1 MRQRDIGGIIDNIK
15 YVLKTHNQGIGQYAR
30 WIWQNKE
37 KSRSLLPSEYGC
49 ADAANILYTIG
60 EFPKDAEERSAW
72 VQTLQ
77 SFQNPKTGLFQE
89 PTHHFIHTTAHCA
102 AALELFDADCK
113 YPMHDLMQYTD
124 IQALYGLLDGLDWK
138 HDPWSQ
144 SHRGAG
150 IYAALVL
157 TNAVDS
163 RWQDS
168 YFAWLRRE
176 ADPET
181 GLWRLGCVKEGSV
194 PVWHHMAGSF
204 HYLFNHEYAKQ
215 PLPFPEKM
223 IDTMLWLLYKD
234 ETFREVAAQRIS
246 FIDVDWIYCL
256 SRAMRQTGYRRDDG
270 KQALETYAD
279 RLIDFLET
287 IDLQTHDGFNDL
299 HGLFGTVC
307 ALAELQQALPGKIKT
322 ERPLKLVLDRRPF
335 I

>member
-1 MRQRDIGGIIDNIK
+1 
-15 YVLKTHNQGIGQYAR
+15 
-30 WIWQNKE
+30 
-37 KSRSLLPSEYGC
+37 
-49 ADAANILYTIG
+49 
-60 EFPKDAEERSAW
+60 
-72 VQTLQ
+72 
-77 SFQNPKTGLFQE
+77 
-89 PTHHFIHTTAHCA
+89 
-102 AALELFDADCK
+102 
-113 YPMHDLMQYTD
+113 MHDLMQYTD

-234 ETFREVAAQRIS
+234 ETFREVAAQRSAKI
-246 FIDVDWIYCL
+246 V
-256 SRAMRQTGYRRDDG
+256 T
-270 KQALETYAD
+270 AL
-279 RLIDFLET
+279 
-287 IDLQTHDGFNDL
+287 
-299 HGLFGTVC
+299 
-307 ALAELQQALPGKIKT
+307 IKHIGR
-322 ERPLKLVLDRRPF
+322 ECDE
-335 I
+335 

>member
-113 YPMHDLMQYTD
+113 YPMHDLMQYTE

-157 TNAVDS
+157 TTAVDS

-181 GLWRLGCVKEGSV
+181 GLWRLGCVKEGRV

-256 SRAMRQTGYRRDDG
+256 SRAMRQTGYRHDDG

>member
-1 MRQRDIGGIIDNIK
+1 MRQRDISGIIDNIK

-30 WIWQNKE
+30 WIWQDEE

-256 SRAMRQTGYRRDDG
+256 SRAMRQTGYRHDDG

>member
-77 SFQNPKTGLFQE
+77 NFQNPKTGLFQE

-163 RWQDS
+163 KWQDS

-256 SRAMRQTGYRRDDG
+256 SRAMRQTGYRHDDG

>member
-1 MRQRDIGGIIDNIK
+1 MRQRDISGIIDNIK

-30 WIWQNKE
+30 WIWQDEE

-89 PTHHFIHTTAHCA
+89 PTHHTTAHCA

-234 ETFREVAAQRIS
+234 ETFREVAAQRSAKI
-246 FIDVDWIYCL
+246 V
-256 SRAMRQTGYRRDDG
+256 T
-270 KQALETYAD
+270 AL
-279 RLIDFLET
+279 
-287 IDLQTHDGFNDL
+287 
-299 HGLFGTVC
+299 
-307 ALAELQQALPGKIKT
+307 IKHIGR
-322 ERPLKLVLDRRPF
+322 ECDE
-335 I
+335 

>member
-77 SFQNPKTGLFQE
+77 NFQNPKTGLFQE

-157 TNAVDS
+157 TNAVDGK
-163 RWQDS
+163 WQDS

-256 SRAMRQTGYRRDDG
+256 SRAMRQTGYRHDDG

-287 IDLQTHDGFNDL
+287 IDPQTHDGFNDL

>member
-60 EFPKDAEERSAW
+60 EFPKDVEERSAW

-163 RWQDS
+163 KWQDS

-223 IDTMLWLLYKD
+223 IDTMLWLLYED

-256 SRAMRQTGYRRDDG
+256 SRAMRQTGYRHDDG

-279 RLIDFLET
+279 RLVDFLET
-287 IDLQTHDGFNDL
+287 VDPQTHDGFNDL

>member
-30 WIWQNKE
+30 WIWQDEE
-37 KSRSLLPSEYGC
+37 KRRSLLPSEYGC

-77 SFQNPKTGLFQE
+77 NFQNPKTGLFQE

-113 YPMHDLMQYTD
+113 YPMHDLLQYTD

-256 SRAMRQTGYRRDDG
+256 SRAMRQTGYRHDDG

>member
-138 HDPWSQ
+138 HDPWS
-144 SHRGAG
+144 RRNLCGAG
-150 IYAALVL
+150 AYKCGGQQVARQLFCLA
-157 TNAVDS
+157 
-163 RWQDS
+163 
-168 YFAWLRRE
+168 E
-176 ADPET
+176 
-181 GLWRLGCVKEGSV
+181 
-194 PVWHHMAGSF
+194 AGSRSRNGAVEIG
-204 HYLFNHEYAKQ
+204 L
-215 PLPFPEKM
+215 
-223 IDTMLWLLYKD
+223 
-234 ETFREVAAQRIS
+234 RERGKRACVAPYGRQFS
-246 FIDVDWIYCL
+246 L
-256 SRAMRQTGYRRDDG
+256 S
-270 KQALETYAD
+270 
-279 RLIDFLET
+279 
-287 IDLQTHDGFNDL
+287 
-299 HGLFGTVC
+299 V
-307 ALAELQQALPGKIKT
+307 
-322 ERPLKLVLDRRPF
+322 
-335 I
+335 